1 MHKVGFIFLG
11 VLVVMSLSFG
21 SLSAQTAPEK
31 ITLGTI
37 TLSLNNLPIY
47 VAQDKGF
54 FAKENLFVE
63 AVVLNASTRA
73 IPALIGG
80 STQISASSA
89 MTTIRAVEKG
99 ANLKI
104 VGGLINAPVYDL
116 YAPAKYKSIKELK
129 GTTIGVTG
137 LITSDTVLMKEMLK
151 ANGLEYPR
159 DYAMLAIGGTPERWL
174 AMQTGNVAAGILS
187 PPYTFVADEAGFT
200 NLGSTAKYTPNFTQ
214 TVFNVRAEWAQEKK
228 AVLVRFLRATLRAS
242 HWIHTQKE
250 DTVRIIAKRFKFSEK
265 HSEAAWRYFISN
277 NAIPK
282 DGEVN
287 AKGMDKVMQLLV
299 EDGTM
304 RPPLPKTDKYMDLS
318 YLDEARRTAQ

>member
-1 MHKVGFIFLG
+1 MGRLNLFFFTAIATIASAA
-11 VLVVMSLSFG
+11 SLP
-21 SLSAQTAPEK
+21 AQDK

-73 IPALIGG
+73 IPALISG

-89 MTTIRAVEKG
+89 MTTIRAIEKG
-99 ANLKI
+99 AELKI

-116 YAPAKYKSIKELK
+116 FAPSKYKSIKDLR

-174 AMQTGNVAAGILS
+174 AMQAGNIAAGILS
-187 PPYTFVADEAGFT
+187 PPFTFAAEEAGFV
-200 NLGSTAKYTPNFTQ
+200 NLGSTAKFTPDFTQ
-214 TVFNVRAEWAQEKK
+214 TVFNVRTDWAQERRS
-228 AVLVRFLRATLRAS
+228 LLIRFLRATVRAS
-242 HWIHTQKE
+242 RYIHTQKE
-250 DTVRIIAKRFKFSEK
+250 DTVRIIAKRFKFNDRY
-265 HSEAAWRYFISN
+265 SEASWRYFVAN

-282 DGEVN
+282 DGDIN
-287 AKGMDKVMQLLV
+287 AKGLDKVLQLLV
-299 EDGTM
+299 DDGTLK
-304 RPPLPKTDKYMDLS
+304 PPLPKQDKYIDS
-318 YLDEARRTAQ
+318 TYLDEARRTAQ

>member
-1 MHKVGFIFLG
+1 MGQLALLIISAAIALACA
-11 VLVVMSLSFG
+11 SEPAFG
-21 SLSAQTAPEK
+21 QAGPDK
-31 ITLGTI
+31 ITVGTI

-80 STQISASSA
+80 STEISASSA

-99 ANLKI
+99 AALKI

-129 GTTIGVTG
+129 GSTIGVTG

-151 ANGLEYPR
+151 ANGLDYPR
-159 DYAMLAIGGTPERWL
+159 DYAMIAIGGTPERWL
-174 AMQTGNVAAGILS
+174 AMQAGNIAAGILS
-187 PPYTFVADEAGFT
+187 PPFTFAADEAGFV

-214 TVFNVRAEWAQEKK
+214 TVFNVRSEWAQEKRP
-228 AVLVRFLRATLRAS
+228 LLIRFLRATVRAS
-242 HWIHTQKE
+242 HWIHSQKE
-250 DTVRIIAKRFKFSEK
+250 DTVRIIAKRFKFSDK
-265 HSEAAWRYFISN
+265 HSEAAWRYFLAN

-282 DGEVN
+282 NGEIN
-287 AKGMDKVMQLLV
+287 TKGMDKVLQLLV

-304 RPPLPKTDKYMDLS
+304 HPPLPKAEKYLDMS

>member
-1 MHKVGFIFLG
+1 MRKLSLVLLSTMIVMLG
-11 VLVVMSLSFG
+11 WCRPLA
-21 SLSAQTAPEK
+21 AQTAPDK

-129 GTTIGVTG
+129 GATIGVTG

-159 DYAMLAIGGTPERWL
+159 DYAMLAIGGTPERWM
-174 AMQTGNVAAGILS
+174 AMQAGNIAAGILS
-187 PPYTFVADEAGFT
+187 PPFTFAADEAGFV

-214 TVFNVRAEWAQEKK
+214 TVFNVRTEWAQEKK
-228 AVLVRFLRATLRAS
+228 AVLVRFLRAIVRAS

-250 DTVRIIAKRFKFSEK
+250 DTVRVIAKRFKFSEK
-265 HSEAAWRYFISN
+265 HSEAAWRYFLSN

-282 DGEVN
+282 DGEVD

>member
-1 MHKVGFIFLG
+1 MQKLAILLASTALVIT
-11 VLVVMSLSFG
+11 VLVKPLR
-21 SLSAQTAPEK
+21 AQAAPDK
-31 ITLGTI
+31 ITIGTI

-47 VAQDKGF
+47 VAQDKGY

-116 YAPAKYKSIKELK
+116 YAPAKYKSIKDLK
-129 GTTIGVTG
+129 GATIGVTG
-137 LITSDTVLMKEMLK
+137 LITSDTVIMKEMLK

-159 DYAMLAIGGTPERWL
+159 DYAMLAIGGTADRWL

-228 AVLVRFLRATLRAS
+228 AVLVRFLRAIVRAS

-265 HSEAAWRYFISN
+265 HSEAAWRYFIVN

-282 DGEVN
+282 EGEIN
-287 AKGMDKVMQLLV
+287 AKGMDKVLQLLV

-304 RPPLPKTDKYMDLS
+304 HPPLPKQDKYIDLT